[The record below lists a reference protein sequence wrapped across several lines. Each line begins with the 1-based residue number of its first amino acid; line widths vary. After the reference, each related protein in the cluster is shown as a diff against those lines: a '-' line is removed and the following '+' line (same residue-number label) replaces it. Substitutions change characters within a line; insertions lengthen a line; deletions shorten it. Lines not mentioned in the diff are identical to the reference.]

1 METTLKEKHVIS
13 KEVAQDEAFA
23 IGAKMQVGISAF
35 AAWMLGV
42 GSIIGSMAW
51 LIHGPMIA
59 KSGPLAAFVA
69 WILAAIMTLPLALIV
84 AELSS
89 MFPTAGGPYVYK
101 YFALKRMIPGMGEM
115 LGFLTGW
122 LFWMAMITGLGC
134 MSNGLTNLLSSV
146 FWTSAGKSPLWFGP
160 LIILSLFGGATIL
173 NQMQVGKAAK
183 LSNLFTLMKFAM
195 AFGFGALVL
204 LSPHASLASFLQPHS
219 PQGHTNFWSNVF
231 SVLML
236 AIAGY
241 GGIEVA
247 GCTSSETKDAR
258 KSVPRAIMLTLGAVT
273 LFYTGMC
280 FAVSM
285 ASPYILSQDKTTTV
299 IAGTNIQATCPAVTG
314 FLAGP
319 FWGSVMTAA
328 VVASIVGCGFS
339 CLLTLARVGYSM
351 AETGLFPKQFAR
363 LNLNTGVPT
372 YALWF
377 QCTCLCLV
385 GIGANLA
392 ARTGFCPDAYAFLAE
407 VFGFIYAFLAMLY
420 GICLIGLRY
429 TDPHMPRPFRLGKKG
444 NTVAWIMTIFAGL
457 VYGYAAFA
465 CTQWSHQLTAFLL
478 LLAGI
483 PIYLFYRVKR
493 SDRTSALPM
502 K

>member
-1 METTLKEKHVIS
+1 MKTSLREKDVTS
-13 KEVAQDEAFA
+13 KEVAQDQAFT
-23 IGAKMQVGISAF
+23 IGSGMQVGISSF
-35 AAWMLGV
+35 GAWMLGV

-69 WILAAIMTLPLALIV
+69 WILAAAMTLPLALIV

-122 LFWMAMITGLGC
+122 LFWIAMITGLGC

-146 FWTSAGKSPLWFGP
+146 IWNSSNASPLWFGP
-160 LIILSLFGGATIL
+160 LIILSLFVGATIL
-173 NQMQVGKAAK
+173 NQMQVGKAAQ

-195 AFGFGALVL
+195 ALGFGALVL
-204 LSPHASLASFLQPHS
+204 LSPNASLSTFLQPVS
-219 PQGHTNFWSNVF
+219 PQGNTNFWSNVF

-247 GCTSSETKDAR
+247 GCTSSETKNAR
-258 KSVPRAIMLTLGAVT
+258 KSVPRAIILTLAAVT

-280 FAVSM
+280 FAVSA
-285 ASPYILSQDKTTTV
+285 ASSYVLSPDKTTTV
-299 IAGTNIQATCPAVTG
+299 IAGTNIQATCPALAG

-363 LNLNTGVPT
+363 LNSNTGVPT

-377 QCTCLCLV
+377 QCWCLCLV
-385 GIGANLA
+385 GIAANLA
-392 ARTGFCPDAYAFLAE
+392 ARTGLCPDAYAFLAE
-407 VFGFIYAFLAMLY
+407 VFGFIYAFLALLY
-420 GICLIGLRY
+420 GFCLIGLRY

-444 NTVAWIMTIFAGL
+444 NGVAWVMTLFAGL

-465 CTQWSHQLTAFLL
+465 CTQWSHQLTALLL

-483 PIYLFYRVKR
+483 PIYMFYRVKR
-493 SDRTSALPM
+493 SDTIGVMPI